1 MHHSWMQGCSDG
13 RDVWMDEVVD
23 GMELFGVSCINC
35 VCKPCAHSMYGVV
48 ATYGA
53 RRMEIY
59 VVK

>member
-1 MHHSWMQGCSDG
+1 
-13 RDVWMDEVVD
+13 MDEVVD